1 MFLSSCTID
10 ANLSKENKNKIEKL
24 LNSATDNQATTI
36 KTNSNAEQNKTDTA
50 EVAELQNQLQS
61 TKDHELQILHFK
73 ATPPTDLPKEN
84 IKNAK
89 TKAKV
94 TPAKQTAPTQVKT
107 GPKGTKIP
115 NKKIKKPQKHTT
127 YSLDESNIHTN
138 LNLMDLQSNNS
149 SMLLKQAQSSFVQ
162 ASSIKSQTSR
172 NNLLRKISEEKN
184 KIKNNNGFR
193 ETYDQ
198 FKMKDSAFALL
209 DVISNIS
216 VFDRSYAP
224 QLSSNTP
231 EAENERN
238 KFYAIMN
245 FDQLK
250 TTQFGSI
257 METLY
262 KEDQNHS
269 LIRSLIISGLGI
281 QISFELALEELEKK
295 IEILNQEFLNDKISS
310 FNFDIK
316 IKELESKL
324 NTILTGKKEW
334 SKQVEALISNASSN
348 SSLKDSKSLAQYI
361 KTKYLDKMQNAR
373 QSVLDLYISITE
385 FK

>member
-1 MFLSSCTID
+1 
-10 ANLSKENKNKIEKL
+10 
-24 LNSATDNQATTI
+24 
-36 KTNSNAEQNKTDTA
+36 
-50 EVAELQNQLQS
+50 
-61 TKDHELQILHFK
+61 
-73 ATPPTDLPKEN
+73 
-84 IKNAK
+84 
-89 TKAKV
+89 
-94 TPAKQTAPTQVKT
+94 
-107 GPKGTKIP
+107 
-115 NKKIKKPQKHTT
+115 
-127 YSLDESNIHTN
+127 
-138 LNLMDLQSNNS
+138 MDLQSNNS